1 MHKAIEVQVA
11 QTGSMPLKRAMELA
25 QDATDQ
31 GDVDTRTV
39 LLFDINDR
47 HANARNLSIDFLDGR
62 VPVLGIFAVRYCPQ
76 YEAYCLDGQNLGM
89 VNSLLEFSSA
99 DISVSRRMHAPF
111 KQSHGPV
118 QPDLTFVLQGTFKAG
133 VEEGL
138 EEREMVDVGGQSRDN
153 HLNNKFKILTFTPPR
168 LFVYNSPL
176 P

>member
-47 HANARNLSIDFLDGR
+47 HANARNLSIDFLEGR

-118 QPDLTFVLQGTFKAG
+118 QPDLTFVLQGTFKA
-133 VEEGL
+133 V
-138 EEREMVDVGGQSRDN
+138 QSQALSRTGCQA
-153 HLNNKFKILTFTPPR
+153 LRASFTGEHAPSMSAQAEPWMMG
-168 LFVYNSPL
+168 NEKKKGP
-176 P
+176 